1 MIALSASELLE
12 VWESGIFE
20 KPFQRALLMISA
32 AFPEIAS
39 GDLLSLSMG
48 QRDSLLLTLRKTI
61 FGPRI
66 TGITNCEECE
76 EHLEVAF
83 DADEILKDLPADH
96 SKIMELS
103 IEDFKVLFRLPNSS
117 DLLAASDCRDTDSF
131 RYSLLKSCLTGISR
145 GNEEASLEDLPEIVV
160 DEIVARMEMSDPQAD
175 MHIILSCPLCKT
187 EKKIAFDISSFLW
200 SELNAWAVRTP
211 REVHIL
217 ASAYCWRETDI
228 LAMSPWRR
236 QFYLEVLNK

>member
-12 VWESGIFE
+12 IWESGIFQ

-39 GDLLSLSMG
+39 GDLLSLSLG
-48 QRDSLLLTLRKTI
+48 QRDALLLSLRKTI

-66 TGITNCEECE
+66 MGITKCEGCE

-83 DADEILKDLPADH
+83 DVDEILMDLPADH
-96 SKIMELS
+96 SKIMKLS
-103 IEDFKVLFRLPNSS
+103 MEDFEVFFRHPNSS
-117 DLLAASDCRDTDSF
+117 DLLAASDCKDTDSF
-131 RYSLLKSCLTGISR
+131 SYSLLKRCLISIILDTK
-145 GNEEASLEDLPEIVV
+145 EASAEDLPEVVV
-160 DEIVARMEMSDPQAD
+160 DEIIARMEMSDPQAD
-175 MHIILSCPLCKT
+175 IHIALSCPLCKS

-200 SELNAWAVRTP
+200 SELNAWAVRTL